1 MDLAREREKKR
12 QPLTS
17 VFDVSSI
24 PLLFCYLDHI
34 HIYNWNESCFMSHE
48 LMMHEHRQCWTIA

>member
-1 MDLAREREKKR
+1 MDLARERER
-12 QPLTS
+12 EVLTS

-48 LMMHEHRQCWTIA
+48 LMMHEHR